1 MAAIVKTGKILLI
14 EFFAVTVLS
23 DFILTKIF
31 KYVDELA
38 MVITGPLG

>member
-23 DFILTKIF
+23 DFILKKF
-31 KYVDELA
+31 KHVDELA
-38 MVITGPLG
+38 AGDHLG